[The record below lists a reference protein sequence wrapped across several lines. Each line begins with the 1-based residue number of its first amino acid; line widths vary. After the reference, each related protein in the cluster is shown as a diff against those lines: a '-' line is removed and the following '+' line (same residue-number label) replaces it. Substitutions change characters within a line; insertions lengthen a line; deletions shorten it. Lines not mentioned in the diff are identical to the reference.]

1 MFKYILKRVAASVVT
16 LLLVAAITFLAMNA
30 IPGNPFLDENTTVEQ
45 MEIANAKYGLDQ
57 PLLVQMKNYLLNYLH
72 GDMGESLKM
81 QRGTPVK
88 DIIFGQGKFEL
99 SIQLGVLALFLTV
112 LMGIPLGCI
121 AAYNRGKTVD
131 NFLNVFST
139 VGIAA
144 PNFVVATLLLTLLS
158 VKLGILP
165 AVSGSFDDPKAII
178 MPAIAL
184 SLYYVCYVA
193 KLTRTSMLDAINQ
206 DYIRTARAKGLRTG
220 SLIFKHALRNALIPV
235 VTYLGPLTAGLLCGG
250 FVVETTFG
258 VPGLGRY
265 FVSSIIDR
273 DYPIIMATTIVL
285 STLII
290 GMNLIVDIVYKI
302 VDPRI
307 SLSGTNN

>member
-1 MFKYILKRVAASVVT
+1 MFKYILKRVAASAVT

-121 AAYNRGKTVD
+121 AAYNRGKAVD

-165 AVSGSFDDPKAII
+165 AVSGSFNDPKAII

-290 GMNLIVDIVYKI
+290 GMNLIVDIVYKK

>member
-121 AAYNRGKTVD
+121 AAYNRGKAVD

-165 AVSGSFDDPKAII
+165 AVSGSFNDPKAII

-265 FVSSIIDR
+265 FVSSIIYR

>member
-121 AAYNRGKTVD
+121 AAYNRGKAVD

>member
-121 AAYNRGKTVD
+121 AAYNRGKAVD

-184 SLYYVCYVA
+184 SLYFVCYVA

>member
-1 MFKYILKRVAASVVT
+1 
-16 LLLVAAITFLAMNA
+16 MNA

-121 AAYNRGKTVD
+121 AAYNRGKAVD

>member
-1 MFKYILKRVAASVVT
+1 MFKYILKRIAASAVT

-121 AAYNRGKTVD
+121 AAYNRGKAVD

-165 AVSGSFDDPKAII
+165 AVSGSFNDPKAII

>member
-1 MFKYILKRVAASVVT
+1 MFKYILKRVAASAVT

-57 PLLVQMKNYLLNYLH
+57 PLLVQMKNYLLNYRH

-121 AAYNRGKTVD
+121 AAYNRGKAVD

-165 AVSGSFDDPKAII
+165 AVSGSFNDPKAII

>member
-121 AAYNRGKTVD
+121 AAYNRGKAVD

-165 AVSGSFDDPKAII
+165 AVSGSFNDPKAII

-258 VPGLGRY
+258 VPGLGMKWMISVKNISIRQRWMPWQKKA
-265 FVSSIIDR
+265 VSLRESFSS
-273 DYPIIMATTIVL
+273 V
-285 STLII
+285 
-290 GMNLIVDIVYKI
+290 
-302 VDPRI
+302 
-307 SLSGTNN
+307 

>member
-1 MFKYILKRVAASVVT
+1 MFKYILKRVAASAVT

-121 AAYNRGKTVD
+121 AAYNRGKAVD

-144 PNFVVATLLLTLLS
+144 PNFVGATVLLTLLS

-165 AVSGSFDDPKAII
+165 AVSGSFNDPKAII

>member
-1 MFKYILKRVAASVVT
+1 
-16 LLLVAAITFLAMNA
+16 MNA

-121 AAYNRGKTVD
+121 AAYNRGKAVD

-165 AVSGSFDDPKAII
+165 AVSGSFNDPKAII

>member
-16 LLLVAAITFLAMNA
+16 LLLVAAITFYA

-121 AAYNRGKTVD
+121 AAYNRGKAVD

-165 AVSGSFDDPKAII
+165 AVSGSFNDPKAII

>member
-121 AAYNRGKTVD
+121 AAYNRGKAVD

-165 AVSGSFDDPKAII
+165 AVSGSFNDPKAII

>member
-1 MFKYILKRVAASVVT
+1 MLKYILKRVAASVVT

-121 AAYNRGKTVD
+121 AAYNRGKAVD

-165 AVSGSFDDPKAII
+165 AVSGSFNDPKAII

>member
-1 MFKYILKRVAASVVT
+1 MFKYILKRVAASAVT

-88 DIIFGQGKFEL
+88 DIIFAQGKFEL

-121 AAYNRGKTVD
+121 AAYNRGKAVD

-165 AVSGSFDDPKAII
+165 AVSGSFNDPKAII

>member
-1 MFKYILKRVAASVVT
+1 MFKYILKRVAASAVT

-30 IPGNPFLDENTTVEQ
+30 IPGNPFLEENTTVEQ

-121 AAYNRGKTVD
+121 AAYNRGKAVD

-165 AVSGSFDDPKAII
+165 AVSGSFNDPKAII

>member
-121 AAYNRGKTVD
+121 AAYNRGKAVD

-165 AVSGSFDDPKAII
+165 AVSGSFNDPKAII

-265 FVSSIIDR
+265 LVSSIIDR

>member
-1 MFKYILKRVAASVVT
+1 MFMYILKRVAASAVT

-121 AAYNRGKTVD
+121 AAYNRGKAVD

-165 AVSGSFDDPKAII
+165 AVSGSFNDPKAII

>member
-1 MFKYILKRVAASVVT
+1 MFKYILKRVAASAVT

-121 AAYNRGKTVD
+121 AAYNRGKAVD

-165 AVSGSFDDPKAII
+165 AVSGSFNDPKSII

>member
-1 MFKYILKRVAASVVT
+1 MFKYILKRVAASAVT

-30 IPGNPFLDENTTVEQ
+30 LPGNPFLDENTTVEQ

-121 AAYNRGKTVD
+121 AAYNRGKAVD

-165 AVSGSFDDPKAII
+165 AVSGSFNDPKAII

>member
-121 AAYNRGKTVD
+121 AAYNRGKAVD

-235 VTYLGPLTAGLLCGG
+235 VTYLGPLT
-250 FVVETTFG
+250 
-258 VPGLGRY
+258 VP
-265 FVSSIIDR
+265 D
-273 DYPIIMATTIVL
+273 
-285 STLII
+285 
-290 GMNLIVDIVYKI
+290 K
-302 VDPRI
+302 
-307 SLSGTNN
+307 

>member
-1 MFKYILKRVAASVVT
+1 
-16 LLLVAAITFLAMNA
+16 
-30 IPGNPFLDENTTVEQ
+30 
-45 MEIANAKYGLDQ
+45 
-57 PLLVQMKNYLLNYLH
+57 
-72 GDMGESLKM
+72 
-81 QRGTPVK
+81 
-88 DIIFGQGKFEL
+88 
-99 SIQLGVLALFLTV
+99 
-112 LMGIPLGCI
+112 MGIRSDVLQRI
-121 AAYNRGKTVD
+121 IVVKAVD

-144 PNFVVATLLLTLLS
+144 PKFCCWQHCCLTLLS

-165 AVSGSFDDPKAII
+165 AVSGSFNDPKAII

-265 FVSSIIDR
+265 LFPV
-273 DYPIIMATTIVL
+273 
-285 STLII
+285 
-290 GMNLIVDIVYKI
+290 
-302 VDPRI
+302 
-307 SLSGTNN
+307 

>member
-1 MFKYILKRVAASVVT
+1 MFKYILKRVAASAVT

-121 AAYNRGKTVD
+121 AAYNRGKAVD

-165 AVSGSFDDPKAII
+165 AVSGSFNDPKAII

-307 SLSGTNN
+307 SLSVTNN

>member
-1 MFKYILKRVAASVVT
+1 MFKYILKRVAASAVT

-121 AAYNRGKTVD
+121 AAYNRGKAVD

-165 AVSGSFDDPKAII
+165 AVSGSFNDPKAII

-307 SLSGTNN
+307 SLSGTNT

>member
-1 MFKYILKRVAASVVT
+1 MFKYILKRVAASAVT

-121 AAYNRGKTVD
+121 AAYNRGKAVD

-165 AVSGSFDDPKAII
+165 AVSGSFNDPKAII

>member
-1 MFKYILKRVAASVVT
+1 
-16 LLLVAAITFLAMNA
+16 MNA

-121 AAYNRGKTVD
+121 AAYNRGKAVD

-165 AVSGSFDDPKAII
+165 AVSGSFNDPKAII

-235 VTYLGPLTAGLLCGG
+235 VTYLWPIDSRTALWRFCSRNNVWSSRIGSLFCFQYNRQRLSDYYGNNNRALNLNHRNESDC
-250 FVVETTFG
+250 
-258 VPGLGRY
+258 RY
-265 FVSSIIDR
+265 
-273 DYPIIMATTIVL
+273 
-285 STLII
+285 
-290 GMNLIVDIVYKI
+290 
-302 VDPRI
+302 
-307 SLSGTNN
+307 SL

>member
-1 MFKYILKRVAASVVT
+1 MFKYILKRVAASAVT
-16 LLLVAAITFLAMNA
+16 VLLVAAITFLAMNA

-121 AAYNRGKTVD
+121 AAYNRGKAVD

-139 VGIAA
+139 VGIAT

-165 AVSGSFDDPKAII
+165 AVSGSFNDPKAII

>member
-1 MFKYILKRVAASVVT
+1 M
-16 LLLVAAITFLAMNA
+16 VAAITFLAMNA

-121 AAYNRGKTVD
+121 AAYNRGKAVD

-165 AVSGSFDDPKAII
+165 AVSGSFNDPKAII

>member
-1 MFKYILKRVAASVVT
+1 
-16 LLLVAAITFLAMNA
+16 
-30 IPGNPFLDENTTVEQ
+30 
-45 MEIANAKYGLDQ
+45 
-57 PLLVQMKNYLLNYLH
+57 MKNYLLNYLH

-121 AAYNRGKTVD
+121 AAYNRGKAVD

-165 AVSGSFDDPKAII
+165 AVSGSFNDPKAII

>member
-1 MFKYILKRVAASVVT
+1 MFKYILKRVAASAVT

-72 GDMGESLKM
+72 GDMEESLKM

-121 AAYNRGKTVD
+121 AAYNRGKAVD

-165 AVSGSFDDPKAII
+165 AVSGSFNDPKAII

>member
-1 MFKYILKRVAASVVT
+1 MFKYILKRVAASAVT

-121 AAYNRGKTVD
+121 AAYNRGKAVD

>member
-57 PLLVQMKNYLLNYLH
+57 PLIVQMKNYLLNYLH

-99 SIQLGVLALFLTV
+99 SMQLGILALVLTV
-112 LMGIPLGCI
+112 IIGIPLGCV
-121 AAYNRGKTVD
+121 AAYNRGKWID
-131 NFLNVFST
+131 NLLNVFST
-139 VGIAA
+139 VGIAI
-144 PNFVVATLLLTLLS
+144 PNFVVATLLLAFFS

-165 AVSGSFDDPKAII
+165 AVSGSFDDPKAIV

-302 VDPRI
+302 IDPRI
-307 SLSGTNN
+307 SLSGTDN

>member
-121 AAYNRGKTVD
+121 AAYNRGKAVD

-144 PNFVVATLLLTLLS
+144 PNFVVATLLLTLRS

-165 AVSGSFDDPKAII
+165 AVSGSFNDPKAII

>member
-1 MFKYILKRVAASVVT
+1 MFKYILKRIAASAVT

-121 AAYNRGKTVD
+121 AAYNRGKAVD

-165 AVSGSFDDPKAII
+165 AVSGSFNDPKAII

-235 VTYLGPLTAGLLCGG
+235 VTYLGPWTAGLLCGG

>member
-1 MFKYILKRVAASVVT
+1 MRESSDTICTS
-16 LLLVAAITFLAMNA
+16 
-30 IPGNPFLDENTTVEQ
+30 VEQ

-121 AAYNRGKTVD
+121 AAYNRGKAVD

-165 AVSGSFDDPKAII
+165 AVSGSFNDPKAII

>member
-57 PLLVQMKNYLLNYLH
+57 PLIVQMKNYLLNYLH

-99 SIQLGVLALFLTV
+99 SMQLGILALALTIII
-112 LMGIPLGCI
+112 GIPLGCI
-121 AAYNRGKTVD
+121 AAYNRGKWID
-131 NFLNVFST
+131 NLLNVFST
-139 VGIAA
+139 VGIAI
-144 PNFVVATLLLTLLS
+144 PNFVVATLLLAFFS

-165 AVSGSFDDPKAII
+165 AVSGSFNDPKAIV

-302 VDPRI
+302 IDPRI
-307 SLSGTNN
+307 SLSGTDN

>member
-121 AAYNRGKTVD
+121 AAYNRGKAVD

-165 AVSGSFDDPKAII
+165 AVSGSFNDPKAII

-235 VTYLGPLTAGLLCGG
+235 VTYLGPWTAGLLCGG

>member
-121 AAYNRGKTVD
+121 AAYNRGKAVD

-144 PNFVVATLLLTLLS
+144 PNFVVASLLLTLLS